1 MAYILKNSDG
11 SEIKHNGK
19 SVLGCDYGGVVKA
32 VNLEKRLLTI
42 VGTDETV
49 DRYGDIVRVKGWSLE
64 NYIKNPVFLWAHDYR
79 HVPIG
84 AAVKVVRKSNPKR
97 MIFTNRFPSEGVWPF
112 ADMILQLFNEKI
124 LNASSVGFIPFSW
137 EDLVTEMEIPGK
149 GKEKEK
155 KEIHGREFTFQ
166 ELLELSAVP
175 VPANPS
181 AVQDM
186 FDQVKSFSAAK
197 FGTVGEKLFDNFTG
211 KEVFEEGLEQVTEE
225 LNDVMQKGLKYEE
238 ETSAM
243 IQVPFNFKSE
253 AECSGMCDIEASEVM
268 EEKPYANEH
277 ACRLE
282 DPAKFDK
289 FARKNCDQKHE
300 GKCIDVIFGIKGG
313 KTSIQ
318 ALRYPKDSWT
328 AAAARNHCAGRGG
341 KFEAAAQSDALTSE
355 LLIFVGNLSKQI
367 SDLGKFLE
375 GNKTEES
382 KVVPPEEVKGD
393 LPADPE
399 KSLSEG
405 AEVPPTDKEPDD
417 ATTLYDVL
425 LDKDTDFG
433 NPSPRQ
439 AVSTVPVKPK
449 QKFSTKKIIKVA
461 NLIQQIGKTLDTAKR

>member
-19 SVLGCDYGGVVKA
+19 SVLGCDYSGVVKA

-97 MIFTNRFPSEGVWPF
+97 MIFTNRFPIEGVWPF

-137 EDLVTEMEIPGK
+137 EDLVTEMEIPK

-181 AVQDM
+181 AVQEM

-197 FGTVGEKLFDNFTG
+197 FGIVGEKLFNNFTG
-211 KEVFEEGLEQVTEE
+211 KEIIEEGMENVKDE

-253 AECSGMCDIEASEVM
+253 ADCSGMCDIDASEVM

-282 DPAKFDK
+282 DPAKFEK

-341 KFEAAAQSDALTSE
+341 KFEAAAQSDAFTSE
-355 LLIFVGNLSKQI
+355 LLIFVENLGKQV
-367 SDLGKFLE
+367 SDLGKFLKS
-375 GNKTEES
+375 NKSEDSE
-382 KVVPPEEVKGD
+382 VVQPEEVKGD
-393 LPADPE
+393 PSAESANPSVPGD
-399 KSLSEG
+399 
-405 AEVPPTDKEPDD
+405 EVPPTEKEADE
-417 ATTLYDVL
+417 ATTLYDEL
-425 LDKDTDFG
+425 LEKDADAEYI
-433 NPSPRQ
+433 PPRQ
-439 AVSTVPVKPK
+439 AVVTVNLKPK
-449 QKFSTKKIIKVA
+449 KKFSTKKLIKVA